1 MENKKILIHSNST
14 KYIDLSNIK
23 SPAKLLQKINSTKCL
38 SGKNENY
45 NNDTNNNIKIKNN
58 FEDKKIYSLMES
70 IKIFNSK
77 YEKKKINNIANNNST
92 INNKKMMNLF
102 KNDNNDNNDNTKINN
117 NNNTL
122 YKTKTENKINGF
134 NQIAKIIKKEP
145 FFIENYSNNPNYN
158 QNHNNNKNNNNYSLN
173 KTYLN
178 KNNNINLINFNNNI
192 NYITNFLNLNLEYEN
207 ILNLIGEK
215 NYCYNNCINWYNI
228 FITCNFTEYNTFNSK
243 EDTILF
249 KNSLNLILFCV
260 LVLYYFNLFEYNDFI
275 NYLYFFYQII
285 SKTQKIF
292 LLLCEYL
299 INQNNFDKN
308 DNNIIKFKEIL
319 SNKIERKHK
328 IFHIEKLLN
337 LIRNDIKFECNET
350 TNLLNDYSLKIQNK
364 NTHLYT
370 LYSNIKKISLTE
382 IQNYFLT
389 LKLKNNNNSNNN
401 LTNYSKKEILFPF
414 LKHINLKKENIL
426 ILDLDETLI
435 HFTPNLNTK
444 NKGIIQ
450 YRPGLFHFLET
461 LFPFFEMIIW
471 TNSIQEYADPIIDTI
486 EKKGQFFVCRLYR
499 DYSTMLND
507 NKCIKDLNNLGKNIE
522 KIIIVDDFEN
532 NFSFQKENGILIKP
546 FMGTDFEKKNDTVLI
561 DLLSILL
568 KIIKE
573 FSDVR
578 DGIKKYKNEIKEK
591 ITINNNNHHYKRIFI
606 NKNSNNK
613 FNNYNYKNNNNN
625 NYQDYDEEIQKKNKT
640 WSISQQNENK

>member
-38 SGKNENY
+38 SGNNKNY
-45 NNDTNNNIKIKNN
+45 NDDSNNIKIKNN

-77 YEKKKINNIANNNST
+77 YEKKNLDNSINNNSI
-92 INNKKMMNLF
+92 INNKKGMSLF
-102 KNDNNDNNDNTKINN
+102 KKDNNDNTKINN
-117 NNNTL
+117 NNTL
-122 YKTKTENKINGF
+122 YKTKTEIKINGF

-145 FFIENYSNNPNYN
+145 FLIENYTKNLNHIQN
-158 QNHNNNKNNNNYSLN
+158 QNNNKINNNYSLN

-192 NYITNFLNLNLEYEN
+192 NNITNFLNLNLEYEN

-215 NYCYNNCINWYNI
+215 NYCYNNCISWYNI
-228 FITCNFTEYNTFNSK
+228 FIICNFTEYNTFNSK

-249 KNSLNLILFCV
+249 KNSLNLILFCI

-299 INQNNFDKN
+299 INQNNFEKN
-308 DNNIIKFKEIL
+308 NNDIIKFKEIL

-337 LIRNDIKFECNET
+337 LIRNDIKYECNEI

-364 NTHLYT
+364 NNHLYT

-389 LKLKNNNNSNNN
+389 LKLNNNNNNNNNNNSNN
-401 LTNYSKKEILFPF
+401 YSKKVILFPF
-414 LKHINLKKENIL
+414 LKHINLIKENIL

-471 TNSIQEYADPIIDTI
+471 TNSIKEYADPIIDTI
-486 EKKGQFFVCRLYR
+486 EKKGKFFVCRLYR
-499 DYSTMLND
+499 DYSTLTND

-522 KIIIVDDFEN
+522 KIIIIDDFEN
-532 NFSFQKENGILIKP
+532 NFSLQKENGILIKP
-546 FMGTDFEKKNDTVLI
+546 FIGTDFEKKNDTVLI

-573 FSDVR
+573 FNDVR

-591 ITINNNNHHYKRIFI
+591 ITINNHHYNRNLI
-606 NKNSNNK
+606 
-613 FNNYNYKNNNNN
+613 NNNIKKNYFNYYNN
-625 NYQDYDEEIQKKNKT
+625 NIKPDYDEEIEKKNKT
-640 WSISQQNENK
+640 WSISQYNQNK

>member
-38 SGKNENY
+38 SGKNDNN
-45 NNDTNNNIKIKNN
+45 NNDNNNIKIKNN

-215 NYCYNNCINWYNI
+215 NYCYNNCISWYNI
-228 FITCNFTEYNTFNSK
+228 FIICNFTEYNTFNSK

-249 KNSLNLILFCV
+249 KNSLNLILFCI

-299 INQNNFDKN
+299 INQNNFEKN
-308 DNNIIKFKEIL
+308 NNDIIKFKEIL

-337 LIRNDIKFECNET
+337 LIRNDIKYECNEI

-364 NTHLYT
+364 NNHLYT

-389 LKLKNNNNSNNN
+389 LKLNNNNNNNNNSNN
-401 LTNYSKKEILFPF
+401 YSKKVILFPF
-414 LKHINLKKENIL
+414 LKHINLIKENIL

-471 TNSIQEYADPIIDTI
+471 TNSIKEYADPIIDTI
-486 EKKGQFFVCRLYR
+486 EKKGKFFVCRLYR
-499 DYSTMLND
+499 DYSTLTND

-522 KIIIVDDFEN
+522 KIIIIDDFEN
-532 NFSFQKENGILIKP
+532 NFSLQKENGILIKP
-546 FMGTDFEKKNDTVLI
+546 FIGTDFEKKNDTVLI

-573 FSDVR
+573 FNDVR

-591 ITINNNNHHYKRIFI
+591 ITINNNNHHYNRNLI
-606 NKNSNNK
+606 
-613 FNNYNYKNNNNN
+613 NNNIKKNYFNYYNN
-625 NYQDYDEEIQKKNKT
+625 NIKPDYDEEIEKKNKT
-640 WSISQQNENK
+640 WSISQYNQNK

>member
-38 SGKNENY
+38 SGNNKNY
-45 NNDTNNNIKIKNN
+45 NDDSNNIKIKNN

-77 YEKKKINNIANNNST
+77 YEKKNLDNSINNNSI
-92 INNKKMMNLF
+92 INNKKGMSLF
-102 KNDNNDNNDNTKINN
+102 KKDNNDNTKINN
-117 NNNTL
+117 NNTL
-122 YKTKTENKINGF
+122 YKTKTEIKINGF

-145 FFIENYSNNPNYN
+145 FLIENYTKNLNHIQN
-158 QNHNNNKNNNNYSLN
+158 QNNNKINNNYSLN

-192 NYITNFLNLNLEYEN
+192 NNITNFLNLNLEYEN

-215 NYCYNNCINWYNI
+215 NYCYNNCISWYNI
-228 FITCNFTEYNTFNSK
+228 FIICNFTEYNTFNSK

-249 KNSLNLILFCV
+249 KNSLNLILFCI

-299 INQNNFDKN
+299 INQNNFEKN
-308 DNNIIKFKEIL
+308 NNDIIKFKEIL

-337 LIRNDIKFECNET
+337 LIRNDIKYECNEI

-364 NTHLYT
+364 NNHLYT

-389 LKLKNNNNSNNN
+389 LKLNNNNNNNNNNNSNN
-401 LTNYSKKEILFPF
+401 YSKKVILFPF
-414 LKHINLKKENIL
+414 LKHINLIKENIL

-471 TNSIQEYADPIIDTI
+471 TNSIKEYADPIIDTI
-486 EKKGQFFVCRLYR
+486 EKKGKFFVCRLYR
-499 DYSTMLND
+499 DYSTLTND

-522 KIIIVDDFEN
+522 KIIIIDDFEN
-532 NFSFQKENGILIKP
+532 NFSLQKENGILIKP
-546 FMGTDFEKKNDTVLI
+546 FIGTDFEKKNDTVLI

-573 FSDVR
+573 FNDVR

-591 ITINNNNHHYKRIFI
+591 ITINNNNHHYNRNLI
-606 NKNSNNK
+606 
-613 FNNYNYKNNNNN
+613 NNNIKKNYFNYYNN
-625 NYQDYDEEIQKKNKT
+625 NIKPDYDEEIEKKNKT
-640 WSISQQNENK
+640 WSISQYNQNK